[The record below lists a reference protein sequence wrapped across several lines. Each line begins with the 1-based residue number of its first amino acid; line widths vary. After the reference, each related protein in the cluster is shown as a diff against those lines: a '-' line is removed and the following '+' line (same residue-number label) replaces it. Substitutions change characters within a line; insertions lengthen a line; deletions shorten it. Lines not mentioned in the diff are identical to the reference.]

1 MNSCTSI
8 TERKNDLNMLP
19 NLVERAISFENY
31 DDESDSFNEYTY
43 DYDGEFMKKPRNPVN
58 MDKLL
63 DYLTDTTRE
72 HVDNMEKE
80 SDTKKTISM
89 VFWRLTLWR

>member
-1 MNSCTSI
+1 
-8 TERKNDLNMLP
+8 MLP
-19 NLVERAISFENY
+19 DLVERAISFESS
-31 DDESDSFNEYTY
+31 DDESDSFTGCAY

-63 DYLTDTTRE
+63 DYFTDTTRE

-80 SDTKKTISM
+80 SDTKETISM
-89 VFWRLTLWR
+89 VF